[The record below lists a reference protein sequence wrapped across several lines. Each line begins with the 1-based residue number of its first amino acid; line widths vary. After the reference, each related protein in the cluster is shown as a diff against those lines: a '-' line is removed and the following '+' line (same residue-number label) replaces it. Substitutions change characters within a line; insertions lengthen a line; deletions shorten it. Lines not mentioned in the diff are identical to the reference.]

1 MTAPS
6 TVVHRARPAA
16 RCVVAA
22 ALCLW
27 AAAIPSGV
35 SAGEAGWDGVQP
47 SPSAE
52 VQVTPS
58 PTPASATARPTTTSS
73 AVLGAVEEDLTVSQF
88 RYLPEDLPDP
98 NVRYGLLVVAA
109 LLFYGLPVLLLPSM
123 LAARWRP
130 SSAVAMCL
138 SLGGICLGSATY
150 FMLARIT
157 ELDFLGGYPIP
168 WYRDYRDLAW
178 FLVGFLLILLGL
190 IVWATTSKPR
200 TPSSAPDAA

>member
-6 TVVHRARPAA
+6 TVAHRARPPAG
-16 RCVVAA
+16 RLFAA
-22 ALCLW
+22 ALGLW
-27 AAAIPSGV
+27 AAAIPTV
-35 SAGEAGWDGVQP
+35 VAAGETGWDEVQP

-58 PTPASATARPTTTSS
+58 TTPASSEARTTAPTS
-73 AVLGAVEEDLTVSQF
+73 AVLGAVQEALTVSQF

-98 NVRYGLLVVAA
+98 NVRYGILGGAA

-138 SLGGICLGSATY
+138 SFGGIGLGSIAY
-150 FMLARIT
+150 LLLARIT

-178 FLVGFLLILLGL
+178 FLVGLVLILMGL
-190 IVWATTSKPR
+190 VVWATTSKPR
-200 TPSSAPDAA
+200 TPSSASGAA